1 MLELDAGYWM
11 LDAGSSGFEI
21 LISRF
26 NVEIYLVLG
35 LRHCDCDCEQREAGS
50 TKQLV
55 LNLINGQL

>member
-50 TKQLV
+50 RKHEA
-55 LNLINGQL
+55 GG